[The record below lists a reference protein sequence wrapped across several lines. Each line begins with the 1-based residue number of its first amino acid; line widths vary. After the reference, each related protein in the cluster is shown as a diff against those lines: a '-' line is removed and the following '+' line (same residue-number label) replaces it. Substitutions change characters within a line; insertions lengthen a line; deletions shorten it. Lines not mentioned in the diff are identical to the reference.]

1 LKNITTNKTIAMN
14 KNAKSLLDDHLHVLD
29 EMQTVGTNEFFYT
42 RLRVRLEARKA
53 GEEWGFKLRPS
64 LAIAALSLLLVL
76 NGFLLFQ
83 YTKTNNKQDSAY
95 SIQRFATD
103 YNQSIESI
111 Y

>member
-1 LKNITTNKTIAMN
+1 MN
-14 KNAKSLLDDHLHVLD
+14 KNSNSLLEEHLQVLD
-29 EMQTVGTNEFFYT
+29 EMQEVGIDDFFYT
-42 RLRVRLEARKA
+42 RLRARMEAKNG

-83 YTKTNNKQDSAY
+83 YAKNDKKQDSAY

-103 YNQSIESI
+103 YNQSIETI

>member
-1 LKNITTNKTIAMN
+1 MN

-29 EMQTVGTNEFFYT
+29 EMQTVGTDEFFYT
-42 RLRVRLEARKA
+42 RLRARLEERKA

-64 LAIAALSLLLVL
+64 LAIPALTILLVL

-83 YTKTNNKQDSAY
+83 HAKNDKKQDNAY

>member
-1 LKNITTNKTIAMN
+1 MN
-14 KNAKSLLDDHLHVLD
+14 KNANSLLDDHLQVLD
-29 EMQTVGTNEFFYT
+29 EMQAVGTNQFFYT
-42 RLRVRLEARKA
+42 RLRARLEARKA

-76 NGFLLFQ
+76 NGFLFFQ
-83 YTKTNNKQDSAY
+83 YAKNDKKQDNAY
-95 SIQRFATD
+95 SIQRFASD